1 VASARLVRHRFPY
14 VTRIP
19 WSGFLSGG
27 QDKTPVIQLTYSWVA
42 CQDLPQCSSVAELPG
57 LWKILFSRFTLLVQ
71 RILGNVYSLGMYT
84 PTPKSER
91 LNLRLTTEAKDR
103 LREGADL
110 AQQDMSSFI
119 LGAALDKART
129 LALESRVLELS
140 SADFTQLL
148 EQLENPQHVPER
160 LSALLGDPTATF

>member
-1 VASARLVRHRFPY
+1 
-14 VTRIP
+14 
-19 WSGFLSGG
+19 
-27 QDKTPVIQLTYSWVA
+27 
-42 CQDLPQCSSVAELPG
+42 
-57 LWKILFSRFTLLVQ
+57 
-71 RILGNVYSLGMYT
+71 MYT

-110 AQQDMSSFI
+110 AQPDMSSFI
-119 LGAALDKART
+119 LGASLDKARP

-160 LSALLGDPTATF
+160 LSALLGDPNRHFLEEK